1 MRTLKNR
8 SRRLFLGLSIGILV
22 SASVGSAAMSTA
34 LFTDQKTV
42 NNTFTAG
49 SILLNAAAISALS
62 LTSANLMPGDT
73 VTGAVVVQNDGT
85 SQLRYNLATASTNT
99 DTKGLRQQLTLT
111 IKTIDV
117 TTPAT
122 PCDNFDGTTT
132 ILATT
137 ALHNGTVGIGFG
149 SAATGAQAG
158 DRNLNAATSETLCL
172 RVNLPTA
179 TGNTYESASTVTTFT
194 FDAEQTANNP

>member
-1 MRTLKNR
+1 MPTFHRR
-8 SRRLFLGLSIGILV
+8 SRRLLLALSIGILAA
-22 SASVGSAAMSTA
+22 ASVGSAAMSTA

-49 SILLNAAAISALS
+49 SIILNSAAISALS
-62 LTSANLMPGDT
+62 LTSTNVMPGDT

-85 SQLRYNLATASTNT
+85 SQLRYSLSTASTNV
-99 DTKGLRQQLTLT
+99 DTKGLRQVLTLT

-117 TTPAT
+117 TTPGV
-122 PCDNFDGTTT
+122 PCDNFDGVTT

-149 SAATGAQAG
+149 NPAAGAQGGERNLSAAA
-158 DRNLNAATSETLCL
+158 NETLCL
-172 RVNLPTA
+172 RVNLPVG
-179 TGNTYESASTVTTFT
+179 TGNAYEGASTVTTFT